1 MRKTH
6 TRQIE
11 IQKKEKDVRLQEL
24 ESERKKIEI
33 KILIL
38 KKTCKVD
45 LKRTQEKDKQSI
57 F

>member
-1 MRKTH
+1 
-6 TRQIE
+6 
-11 IQKKEKDVRLQEL
+11 VRLQEL

-38 KKTCKVD
+38 KKTCKID